1 MREILFRGKRIDS
14 KEWIFGSLVSLD
26 DKGKAILESKSA
38 VYMPKGKNALSSTDC
53 YEVIPESVGQYT
65 GFSDKDGNKIFEG
78 DILEAKAENEAM
90 KHLVLFHD
98 GCFVLE
104 PFAGYGNGIILLDG
118 LMGTKFH
125 FNSLNGT
132 HTKELKIIGNKFD
145 DGLSSYKMK
154 APKPIEFSDSDY
166 LQNIKLLNDMIYGE
180 GDVDN
185 GNLGES
191 QE

>member
-1 MREILFRGKRIDS
+1 MREILFKGKRVDNG
-14 KEWIFGSLVSLD
+14 EWIEGIAFPHDIHGAVTMFRQHPADGSLM
-26 DKGKAILESKSA
+26 G
-38 VYMPKGKNALSSTDC
+38 N
-53 YEVIPESVGQYT
+53 EVIPESVGQYT

-78 DILEAKAENEAM
+78 DILEVKAKNEAM
-90 KHLVLFHD
+90 KHIVLFYD

-104 PFAGYGNGIILLDG
+104 PFASYGNGIILIDG

-145 DGLSSYKMK
+145 DGLSGYKMK

-180 GDVDN
+180 VDEN
-185 GNLGES
+185 
-191 QE
+191 Q